1 MKYCNLPSYW
11 VLWLI
16 PSSPIILLFALLVL
30 HQTRT
35 RTSHTHTWRHNSI
48 IPVKKNF
55 HDYYICRKTW
65 KLFFMTIAYTVKL
78 GNFKKLII
86 CIVRYIKYLVEKQ
99 GCKQWTINPIFM
111 NLSLCFVLLWCVC
124 LTLWALLC
132 VVTAYLCSK

>member
-1 MKYCNLPSYW
+1 MVCLHALVVNTSEKMWENFKLGRILENRNENVKWNTVTCHVNG

-16 PSSPIILLFALLVL
+16 PFSPIILLFALLVL

-48 IPVKKNF
+48 IPVKENF

-99 GCKQWTINPIFM
+99 GCK
-111 NLSLCFVLLWCVC
+111 
-124 LTLWALLC
+124 
-132 VVTAYLCSK
+132 